1 MEDEVGA
8 RAGAHRLGGALEAAD
23 GLREAVA
30 EEDDVDEEAEALDL
44 LHHDRGGEQGGRHCK
59 DIQND
64 LGVTE
69 PAHFILKGRANPAS
83 QLSMDDAGVTRRGT
97 IGQFRF

>member
-1 MEDEVGA
+1 MYISFKGQNLLDQSTSLSTTWQTSYVYVWS
-8 RAGAHRLGGALEAAD
+8 LGGTLEEAD
-23 GLREAVA
+23 CLREAVA

-69 PAHFILKGRANPAS
+69 PDLLPVILGNVHIS
-83 QLSMDDAGVTRRGT
+83 
-97 IGQFRF
+97 F